1 MTLLKRMTALH
12 GLLLGSNTV
21 PTKSSI
27 LSSLV
32 VVAVALAQPRLTPV
46 VVAVPGAIV
55 AQLRVSLRV
64 AGQAPNLHLLLAL
77 VPITP

>member
-1 MTLLKRMTALH
+1 
-12 GLLLGSNTV
+12 
-21 PTKSSI
+21 

-32 VVAVALAQPRLTPV
+32 VVAVALAQTRLTPV
-46 VVAVPGAIV
+46 VVAVLGAIV